1 MQRLDLQGVNRVE
14 ADSAKALIHST
25 NIGRQAIC
33 GSASANTTNPSLHCR
48 TDTPNMRRC
57 LLTLATAHALRPSL
71 MLLPGAS
78 TGRITEDE
86 ARKRTSWP
94 HWKRESDWTADEE
107 EAAVAPPSP
116 TTPQKAYTLA
126 YFQDRVKARAR
137 KDALLGLVAAT
148 GRLCDAARATTT
160 SRRSSRTARATEVA
174 AERDVPLDAPRGGP
188 TPAQAFYL
196 ATSGPGPWY
205 WRRA

>member
-1 MQRLDLQGVNRVE
+1 MRV
-14 ADSAKALIHST
+14 
-25 NIGRQAIC
+25 G
-33 GSASANTTNPSLHCR
+33 
-48 TDTPNMRRC
+48 
-57 LLTLATAHALRPSL
+57 LLTLVATTAHALRPSL

-116 TTPQKAYTLA
+116 TKPQKAYTLA

-137 KDALLGLVAAT
+137 KEALLGLVAAT
-148 GRLCDAARATTT
+148 GRLCDAARGDDDAIE
-160 SRRSSRTARATEVA
+160 AELADVLRALTEVA
-174 AERDVPLDAPRGGP
+174 AERDVPLDA
-188 TPAQAFYL
+188 L
-196 ATSGPGPWY
+196 A
-205 WRRA
+205 RRIDAS

>member
-1 MQRLDLQGVNRVE
+1 MRVGLL
-14 ADSAKALIHST
+14 ALVAT
-25 NIGRQAIC
+25 
-33 GSASANTTNPSLHCR
+33 
-48 TDTPNMRRC
+48 
-57 LLTLATAHALRPSL
+57 TAHALRPSM

-107 EAAVAPPSP
+107 EAPAEAPAVAPPPSP

-137 KDALLGLVAAT
+137 KEALLGLVAAT
-148 GRLCDAARATTT
+148 GRLCDAARGDDDVESELADVL
-160 SRRSSRTARATEVA
+160 RALTEVA
-174 AERDVPLDAPRGGP
+174 AERDVPLDA
-188 TPAQAFYL
+188 L
-196 ATSGPGPWY
+196 A
-205 WRRA
+205 RRIDS

>member
-1 MQRLDLQGVNRVE
+1 MR
-14 ADSAKALIHST
+14 
-25 NIGRQAIC
+25 IG
-33 GSASANTTNPSLHCR
+33 
-48 TDTPNMRRC
+48 

-116 TTPQKAYTLA
+116 TKPQKAYTLA
-126 YFQDRVKARAR
+126 YFQDRVKARAS
-137 KDALLGLVAAT
+137 KEALLGLVAAT
-148 GRLCDAARATTT
+148 GRLCDAARRDDDVIEAEL
-160 SRRSSRTARATEVA
+160 ADVLRALTEVA
-174 AERDVPLDAPRGGP
+174 AERDVPLDA
-188 TPAQAFYL
+188 L
-196 ATSGPGPWY
+196 A
-205 WRRA
+205 RRIDS

>member
-1 MQRLDLQGVNRVE
+1 MRV
-14 ADSAKALIHST
+14 
-25 NIGRQAIC
+25 G
-33 GSASANTTNPSLHCR
+33 
-48 TDTPNMRRC
+48 
-57 LLTLATAHALRPSL
+57 LLTLVATTAHALRPSM

-116 TTPQKAYTLA
+116 TKPQKAYTLA

-148 GRLCDAARATTT
+148 GRLCDAARRDDDVIEAEL
-160 SRRSSRTARATEVA
+160 ADVLRALTEVA
-174 AERDVPLDAPRGGP
+174 AERDVPLDA
-188 TPAQAFYL
+188 L
-196 ATSGPGPWY
+196 A
-205 WRRA
+205 RRIDSS